1 MGNKAFKEELEVLSD
16 SVVEGVVLYRVV
28 GAF

>member
-1 MGNKAFKEELEVLSD
+1 MGNEAFKEELEVLSD
-16 SVVEGVVLYRVV
+16 SVVERVVHYWVV